1 MLKLIGVD
9 TSFKAPSIID
19 QPVINA
25 QDFSGEGFG
34 IIARANQAALE
45 AVKNQIINQSS
56 TDLSFTNRRSYAG
69 SGSSSFDA
77 GGSGGGS
84 GDDRGSGRG
93 SSGGR
98 VFDPNLDVSEREKWE
113 FEKQQDLA
121 KLQLDAEKFGITSNL
136 DERKFQRGIVEDERD
151 FERDVYEDE
160 RDFATGR
167 EDRAFDERLKTAE
180 FGLDVDKFDYTKA
193 KDTQERQDKLYEKAK
208 AEFQAQQY
216 AMATQDVQ
224 ELILASEGLMRQG
237 GGLEAIRG
245 GLSSIFRKYP
255 GIAPEKQTELIQ
267 NVYATPQRVNREQ
280 IQKTEAKIEEVQQFQ
295 RNTVLQAKRVE
306 LQGLTAGLKTATGS
320 RRSQLL
326 NNLTAKLNQFASSD
340 GDPLTKAMVMS
351 NLYQEIATKGEVGA
365 DVQQK
370 LLDYA
375 QYTKDASQLYM
386 MRNKMSPSAY
396 KLQESMLQQKYGVQ
410 GERLNDINY
419 DSKVALEGLKTT
431 TDLTELKTKNLIDQR
446 YGLNASRASIAQMA
460 KAHAD
465 PARLEAL
472 KATAARYGNPPGLA
486 QAVKLAED
494 LYNHRSKTVKVQQ
507 EVSKLEQEQVML
519 QASDAKSVLDM
530 LEGNN
535 FENNQNLITTAML
548 AQANPKLAELLQ
560 NKQKIPPEMRNQII
574 NQWKDLRQR
583 AVNEINIQKR
593 QLMMQH
599 QLERDYLNSY
609 FSKDNFAALDNI
621 NAQMPQLR
629 AQLNAQRS
637 QIGVSR
643 SNDNIMGQIAA
654 QAQRTLQE
662 ASMGGMNQQP
672 MRNSSPAAQ
681 NPDLRQMA
689 SDAFNGDNPNQDL
702 MDEARRTFDQGN
714 AQNANRNAAQFSNQV
729 RGTRPIQGN
738 YLRQQPGTFQSSWQQ
753 ANPVQA
759 QPFRR

>member
-25 QDFSGEGFG
+25 QDFRGEGFG

-56 TDLSFTNRRSYAG
+56 TDLSLSNRRSYAG
-69 SGSSSFDA
+69 SSSDGQGFGTGSSS
-77 GGSGGGS
+77 
-84 GDDRGSGRG
+84 GRD
-93 SSGGR
+93 
-98 VFDPNLDVSEREKWE
+98 FDPNLDVSEREK
-113 FEKQQDLA
+113 FEYSKQKDMA
-121 KLQLDAEKFGITSNL
+121 ELQVNLSKFDRTQGL
-136 DERKFQRGIVEDERD
+136 DERKFERGV
-151 FERDVYEDE
+151 FEDE
-160 RDFATGR
+160 RDFAA
-167 EDRAFDERLKTAE
+167 DRQDRGFDEQLKTAE
-180 FGLDVDKFDYTKA
+180 FGLDVEKFDYTRA

-267 NVYATPQRVNREQ
+267 SVYATPQRVNREQ

-320 RRSQLL
+320 RRTQLL
-326 NNLTAKLNQFASSD
+326 NNLTAKLNQFASGD

-431 TDLTELKTKNLIDQR
+431 TDLTELKTKNLIDQQ

-507 EVSKLEQEQVML
+507 EISKLEQEQAML

-530 LEGNN
+530 LEGNS
-535 FENNQNLITTAML
+535 FQNNQNLITTAML

-560 NKQKIPPEMRNQII
+560 NKQKIPPEIRNQII

-643 SNDNIMGQIAA
+643 SNDNIMGQVAA
-654 QAQRTLQE
+654 GMQRTLQE
-662 ASMGGMNQQP
+662 AGMGGATQQP
-672 MRNSSPAAQ
+672 MRNPSPAAQ

-689 SDAFNGDNPNQDL
+689 SDTFNSGNPNQDL
-702 MDEARRTFDQGN
+702 MDTARRTFDQGN
-714 AQNANRNAAQFSNQV
+714 AENANRSAASFSNQV
-729 RGTRPIQGN
+729 RGTRPIQSN
-738 YLRQQPGTFQSSWQQ
+738 YLREQPGSFQSTWQQP
-753 ANPVQA
+753 NPVQSS
-759 QPFRR
+759 PFRR